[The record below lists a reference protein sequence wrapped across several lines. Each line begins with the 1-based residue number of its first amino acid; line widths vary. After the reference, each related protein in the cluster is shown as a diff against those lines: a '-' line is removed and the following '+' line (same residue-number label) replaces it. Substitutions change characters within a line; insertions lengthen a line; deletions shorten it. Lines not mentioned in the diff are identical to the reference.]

1 MRYEYWNTGILLII
15 GFLFLMTIPCISVA
29 VIGYRMLTKLGQYPS
44 KTPEIQMSIWLK
56 LLIIEVFSFGMIYIF
71 YILCWVK

>member
-1 MRYEYWNTGILLII
+1 MAFEYWNAGILLVS
-15 GFLFLMTIPCISVA
+15 GFFLLMIIPCISVA
-29 VIGYRMLTKLGQYPS
+29 IIGYRMLTKLGQYPS

-56 LLIIEVFSFGMIYIF
+56 LLIIEVFSFGLIYVF